1 MSVSVWNQVTTDF
14 YGRSVYGWYVI
25 ENDSIITVKTS
36 RGNRAMQLKGLNPDR
51 SAERLLRELAAE
63 GKA

>member
-1 MSVSVWNQVTTDF
+1 
-14 YGRSVYGWYVI
+14 VI
-25 ENDSIITVKTS
+25 ENETSITVKTS
-36 RGNRAMQLKGLNPDR
+36 RGKKAMQLRGLNPDR